1 MPSQPPRR
9 SPGGE
14 VRQRDAERSRRA
26 IMEAAVVE
34 FGTHGY
40 AGARVS
46 RIAERAG
53 VNKQL
58 ISYYFGGKQGLRDAV
73 TDSWHDRGPALYPPG
88 ASLADVAANYVR
100 AAVADPDMFRLL
112 VWEAMGDYGPDTG
125 DERRTAWMHR
135 FVEDVAARQES
146 GELPPGIDPR
156 ALGLAIF
163 AAAAAPVV
171 FAPIATAMGI
181 EQPRSTATGDWYAD
195 QLSLLVRAL
204 GDAPAGRP
212 D

>member
-1 MPSQPPRR
+1 VPSERPRR
-9 SPGGE
+9 SPDGE

-26 IMEAAVVE
+26 ILEAAVVE

-73 TDSWHDRGPALYPPG
+73 SASWSDRGPALYPPG
-88 ASLADVAANYVR
+88 APLADVAANYAR
-100 AAVADPDMFRLL
+100 ATVADPDMFRLL
-112 VWEAMGDYGPDTG
+112 VWESMGDYGPG
-125 DERRTAWMHR
+125 GEDERRTAWMRR

-146 GELPPGIDPR
+146 GEMPPGIDPR

-163 AAAAAPVV
+163 AAAAAPAV

-181 EQPRSTATGDWYAD
+181 EEPRSVATGDWYAD
-195 QLSLLVRAL
+195 QLRLLVRAL
-204 GDAPAGRP
+204 GAAPG
-212 D
+212 